1 MRAARVVL
9 PGRPAA
15 ACRRWCNVPAPI
27 SSPPPMLSVGGQVEG
42 LVEGRWKPGLLA
54 GVHRDGTRTVRL
66 TSCTGNVRLRRLHV
80 RRPQP
85 PPAWELCVLP
95 LRQRAML
102 ENRDGM
108 AVQLRRGEGE
118 VVREAEVGK
127 DVPSTELRKALGS
140 LLTQAGVSNCYSA
153 AVIPHSD
160 ADGGASPGYLGG
172 GDHLC
177 TLHPEMSVEEWHRMV
192 WGAQD
197 VVLAVPDL
205 TEDSRVAAVTVR
217 CLEEEQRVTKER
229 ALLETYSPLLL
240 VGFALYSIW
249 RYPVLLGLVVVLPLI
264 G

>member
-153 AVIPHSD
+153 AVIPHS
-160 ADGGASPGYLGG
+160 
-172 GDHLC
+172 
-177 TLHPEMSVEEWHRMV
+177 EMSVEEWHRMV